1 MIEMPQVAA
10 LNHLL
15 KGQAWARERLR
26 PFAGKRIRFRLAPL
40 PDLGLVILDSG
51 LVQTAATDVPAD
63 LIVNV
68 RPGAVPHLLA
78 RDESAMAQVDLA
90 GPVDLASA
98 VQLLFRELTWDVEED
113 LSKITGDV
121 VAHRVAGAARD
132 FLAWQKDA
140 AIRLSQNVAEYLTEE
155 RPVLVA
161 GADAANFRR
170 SLEILSEDCER
181 LERRLERLEASSD
194 RRRS

>member
-68 RPGAVPHLLA
+68 KPGAVPHLLA